1 MIATPSV
8 ELLARTKLAN
18 DFYYNDE
25 WVHYKLSQEGHPKT
39 PPEALIEFAGR
50 NCYASWNRPNKAT
63 RRNED
68 YLRRTVFEQGHGSI
82 AEHATATFYLKG
94 VSRAFLAE
102 LTRHRHLSFSVRS
115 QRFVKEDNARFVVPP
130 AIRSHSK
137 LTRVF
142 LENCEDQLE
151 AYKKFVEELSEDD
164 LSRKQVREAARALL
178 PNATE
183 TQIVVT
189 GNLRTWIEVINRR
202 TQPDVDAEMR
212 EVMEMVR
219 DKLEAEVSPT
229 LFEQRD

>member
-8 ELLARTKLAN
+8 ELLACTKLASN
-18 DFYYNDE
+18 FYYNDE

-39 PPEALIEFAGR
+39 NSEALIEFAGR

-130 AIRSHSK
+130 AIRAHSK

-202 TQPDVDAEMR
+202 TQSDVDAEMC

-219 DKLEAEVSPT
+219 EKLEAEVSPT